1 MRYYHS
7 ADQIRAAEAPLL
19 ATLADGVL
27 MRRAATGV
35 ANVVAVEL
43 RKRTAG
49 VAGRRICAI
58 AGTGNNGGDALW
70 AATLLR
76 RRGVAADAILLAP
89 QRTHPGALA
98 AFRGAGGR
106 VVATPDPATD
116 LVLDGVVGISGQGPL
131 RPEAAQLFEAVW
143 DAGIPVVAVDVPSGV
158 DVATG
163 SVAGP
168 AVRAAVTVTFGGLKP
183 VHALADCGRVEVV
196 DIGLD
201 LPATDL
207 MSLDAADVRAC
218 WPIPGPHDDKYTQG
232 VVGILAGSPA

>member
-27 MRRAATGV
+27 MRRAATGL
-35 ANVVAVEL
+35 ANAVAVEL

-98 AFRGAGGR
+98 AFRSAGGR
-106 VVATPDPATD
+106 VVAIPNHATD
-116 LVLDGVVGISGQGPL
+116 LVLDGVVGI
-131 RPEAAQLFEAVW
+131 
-143 DAGIPVVAVDVPSGV
+143 
-158 DVATG
+158 
-163 SVAGP
+163 
-168 AVRAAVTVTFGGLKP
+168 
-183 VHALADCGRVEVV
+183 
-196 DIGLD
+196 
-201 LPATDL
+201 
-207 MSLDAADVRAC
+207 
-218 WPIPGPHDDKYTQG
+218 
-232 VVGILAGSPA
+232 